1 MLVSIGWFVWFRK
14 LVRRHRELQRS
25 VTEQQVLAGE
35 RRLLALVQNSADL
48 VAVLEPDSTA
58 TFVSPASVA
67 VLGRTPEELTGH
79 AWRPADP
86 RRRTDVHRDARRLP
100 RGRPA
105 GDAARGHADGRELVL
120 EGTLT
125 NLMAEP
131 AVHGWV
137 LTVRDVTDRQ
147 ALQQELSYQAFHDAL
162 TGLANR
168 QLFGDR
174 LAHALRRRD
183 GATEPLVVL
192 FLDLDD
198 FKHVND
204 SLGHGIGD
212 RLLVAVAERICGAHP
227 RRATPPPGSAATSS
241 RS

>member
-1 MLVSIGWFVWFRK
+1 M
-14 LVRRHRELQRS
+14 
-25 VTEQQVLAGE
+25 
-35 RRLLALVQNSADL
+35 
-48 VAVLEPDSTA
+48 
-58 TFVSPASVA
+58 
-67 VLGRTPEELTGH
+67 
-79 AWRPADP
+79 
-86 RRRTDVHRDARRLP
+86 
-100 RGRPA
+100 
-105 GDAARGHADGRELVL
+105 
-120 EGTLT
+120 
-125 NLMAEP
+125 
-131 AVHGWV
+131 

-204 SLGHGIGD
+204 SLGHGVGD
-212 RLLVAVAERICGAHP
+212 RLLVTVAERISAAHP

-241 RS
+241 PC